1 MIRYQV
7 LAETDEPVHVVFQEL
22 PLTLAVA
29 TTVVPDA
36 IFAFDVAAVVALV
49 RRFTASQRAAS
60 VVKVAGVGEVV
71 EVGELVVATA
81 LSRLVATYRYETP

>member
-7 LAETDEPVHVVFQEL
+7 LAVTVEPVHEVFQEP

-29 TTVVPDA
+29 TTIVPDA

-49 RRFTASQRAAS
+49 RRFTASHRAAR
-60 VVKVAGVGEVV
+60 VVLVV
-71 EVGELVVATA
+71 EVVVVTD